1 MAKINPTTHKLD
13 KPGRSIYL
21 SNAQWATLEAMLNTL
36 LDTKN
41 LVPNEEEQKV
51 ISKLLR
57 MADEVACNGQ

>member
-21 SNAQWATLEAMLNTL
+21 SNAQWATLETFLNSV
-36 LDTKN
+36 LDTRK
-41 LVPNEEEQKV
+41 LSEAEQKV